1 MPTDDELDI
10 AELFHENTSVP
21 PFEMGLALSGLP
33 SPIAPDTV
41 LARLRLPSVT
51 PAPDVHL
58 GAAIGRRITG
68 RAFDPRRPLAP
79 AMLSRL
85 LALADGFTRPFADA
99 PEPGFHRAAP
109 SAGATY
115 PIDVFPIVLRVTGLL
130 PGAYRYV
137 PHDHSLELR
146 RQGRFGRAL
155 AAWTLHQPYVA
166 NAGAILVLAGD
177 LDRIRPRYGERGY
190 RYMLLEAG
198 HIVQNVCLV
207 GTGSGVDVLPI
218 GGFVDMA
225 VNRLL
230 GLDGVGQ
237 MALYL
242 VAVGVPRQTW

>member
-1 MPTDDELDI
+1 MPSDDELDI
-10 AELFHENTSVP
+10 AEVFHENTGVP
-21 PFEMGLALSGLP
+21 PFEMGLDLSGLP
-33 SPIAPDTV
+33 TPIAPDTLV
-41 LARLRLPSVT
+41 ARLRLPAVT
-51 PAPDVHL
+51 PAPEMDL
-58 GAAIGRRITG
+58 GAAIARRVTG

-79 AMLSRL
+79 AVLSRL
-85 LALADGFTRPFADA
+85 LALAGGFTRPLTDA

-109 SAGATY
+109 SAGATH
-115 PIDVFPIVLRVTGLL
+115 PIDVFPIVLRVAGLL
-130 PGAYRYV
+130 PGAYRYA

-166 NAGAILVLAGD
+166 HAGAILVLVGD

-190 RYMLLEAG
+190 RYMLLETG
-198 HIVQNVCLV
+198 HIAQNVCLV
-207 GTGSGVDVLPI
+207 GTSSGVGVLPI
-218 GGFVDMA
+218 GGFVDIA

-242 VAVGVPRQTW
+242 VAVGVPRQFW